1 MGTHSIRLGAVV
13 GVIAVAALAL
23 LPGAARAT
31 ISPTYAVSGAEY
43 SATSTEGRFAGTA
56 NGSTGDTG
64 LWNADVIHQALS
76 ASCYSSPPGCAI
88 TAGGS
93 IALVT
98 SGGDIVSGSFTGGSI
113 TLVRQAQGCGQQ
125 VFHVDGHLATSA
137 GSADFNVAL
146 THYRVFLGSCV
157 TVFAT
162 VGPDPADGIAG
173 TLSF

>member
-1 MGTHSIRLGAVV
+1 MYSIRLGALV
-13 GVIAVAALAL
+13 GVVAAAALAL
-23 LPGAARAT
+23 LPGGAEAT
-31 ISPTYAVSGAEY
+31 VSPTYAVSGAEY
-43 SATSTEGRFAGTA
+43 SATPTEGKFAGTA
-56 NGSTGDTG
+56 NAGAGDAA
-64 LWNADVIHQALS
+64 LWKADVLHQALS
-76 ASCYSSPPGCAI
+76 ASCYSGPPGCPI

-93 IALVT
+93 ITLVT

-113 TLVRQAQGCGQQ
+113 TLVRRALGCGQQ
-125 VFHVDGHLATSA
+125 VFHVDGQLATSV

-162 VGPDPADGIAG
+162 VGPDPTDGIPG